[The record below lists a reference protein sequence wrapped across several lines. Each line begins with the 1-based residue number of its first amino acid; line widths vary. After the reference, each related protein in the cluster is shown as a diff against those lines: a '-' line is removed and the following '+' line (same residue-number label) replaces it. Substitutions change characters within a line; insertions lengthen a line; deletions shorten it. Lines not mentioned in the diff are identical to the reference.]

1 MKIETIAIHAGH
13 HVDSATRSIAPPI
26 YLTTTF
32 ERDQNGEYPAGF
44 KYTRADN
51 PNRRMLESCLTQLEG
66 GRAAMAFSSGSAATM
81 SVFQAL
87 KPGDH
92 VIAPDDVYHGTS
104 HMLKSIMKDWQ
115 LDFSFVDTTDIESI
129 KSAIKSNTRMI
140 FIETPSNPLLK
151 ITDIKSVADLAHDHD
166 AIAVC
171 DNTWATPILQR
182 PFELGIDLIVHSNTK
197 YMGGHS
203 DVLGGAVIAKEMNDF
218 SERIKNIQTSAGAV
232 PSPFDSWL
240 VLRGIQTLPYR
251 MRGHCE
257 NAMKV
262 AQFLKTVPNV
272 SKINYPGLEEHP
284 GHNIA
289 NQQMSLFGG
298 MISFQIKGDRTDAMQ
313 LVTRTKVFKRAT
325 SLGGV
330 ESLIEHRASV
340 EQPDTKTPQNLIRVS
355 VGLEHSDDLIKD
367 LDEALNNRQ

>member
-1 MKIETIAIHAGH
+1 
-13 HVDSATRSIAPPI
+13 
-26 YLTTTF
+26 
-32 ERDQNGEYPAGF
+32 
-44 KYTRADN
+44 
-51 PNRRMLESCLTQLEG
+51 
-66 GRAAMAFSSGSAATM
+66 MAFSSGSAATM